1 MKHQAVLK
9 PERAYITKRNDFD
22 NSLWAQQEAERLAI
36 IDGDLEEAK
45 RRRDAVTDLRAK
57 GRKSQLKPPP
67 AGIIREL
74 GPRDAISNMLKDRF
88 LEERHGRTA
97 LQLRDYM
104 VARTVHMGGS
114 GDLVFIDGK
123 QAGDLADKIHGLRQ
137 GQRAVAAG
145 EATVP
150 AQSFMRPITGLVC
163 GHVTLP
169 QAAGQLRGRAQRVQG
184 ELKNALRVYLE
195 AAAPFFGG
203 G

>member
-9 PERAYITKRNDFD
+9 PERAYRTKRNDFD
-22 NSLWAQQEAERLAI
+22 NSLWAQEEAERLAL
-36 IDGDLEEAK
+36 IDGNSEEAK
-45 RRRDAVTDLRAK
+45 RRRDAATDLRTKKRRAK
-57 GRKSQLKPPP
+57 IAPIPF
-67 AGIIREL
+67 GIIREL
-74 GPRDAISNMLKDRF
+74 GSRDSIGNMLKTRF

-145 EATVP
+145 EATLP
-150 AQSFMRPITGLVC
+150 AQSFIRPITGLVC
-163 GHVTLP
+163 GHVTLL
-169 QAAGQLRGRAQRVQG
+169 QAGRQIGGETTKSKTRVKG
-184 ELKNALRVYLE
+184 ALKQYLE
-195 AAAPFFGG
+195 AAEPFFA
-203 G
+203 

>member
-1 MKHQAVLK
+1 MKHASTLK
-9 PERAYITKRNDFD
+9 PQKAYITRRTDFD
-22 NSLWAQQEAERLAI
+22 NSVFVQKEAAVLAFQN
-36 IDGDLEEAK
+36 GDLEEMSRRTASEQSLKAK
-45 RRRDAVTDLRAK
+45 RRRHEV
-57 GRKSQLKPPP
+57 KPLP

-74 GPRDAISNMLKDRF
+74 GPRDAISNMLKDRY

-104 VARTVHMGGS
+104 VCREVHMGGS
-114 GDLVFIDGK
+114 GDLVFVEGK

-145 EATVP
+145 EATLP
-150 AQSFMRPITGLVC
+150 AKSFIRPITGLVC

-195 AAAPFFGG
+195 AAEPFFGG

>member
-1 MKHQAVLK
+1 MKHTSALK
-9 PERAYITKRNDFD
+9 PQKAYITRRSDLD
-22 NSLWAQQEAERLAI
+22 NSLWLQEEAERLAL
-36 IDGDLEEAK
+36 IDGNPEEAK
-45 RRRDAVTDLRAK
+45 RRRDAATDLRSKKRRAK
-57 GRKSQLKPPP
+57 ISPIPF
-67 AGIIREL
+67 GIIREL
-74 GPRDAISNMLKDRF
+74 GSRDSISNMLKDRF

-145 EATVP
+145 EATLP
-150 AQSFMRPITGLVC
+150 AQSFIRPITGLVC

-195 AAAPFFGG
+195 AAEPFFGG

>member
-1 MKHQAVLK
+1 MKHTSALK
-9 PERAYITKRNDFD
+9 PQKAYITRRADYD
-22 NSLWAQQEAERLAI
+22 NSVFVQKEAAVLAFQN
-36 IDGDLEEAK
+36 GDLEEMSRRTASEQSLKAK
-45 RRRDAVTDLRAK
+45 RRRHEI
-57 GRKSQLKPPP
+57 KPLP

-74 GPRDAISNMLKDRF
+74 GPRDAISNMLKDRY

-104 VARTVHMGGS
+104 VCREVHMGGS
-114 GDLVFIDGK
+114 GDLVFVEGK

-145 EATVP
+145 EATLP
-150 AQSFMRPITGLVC
+150 AENFIRPITGLVC

-169 QAAGQLRGRAQRVQG
+169 QASGQLRGRAERVQK
-184 ELKNALRVYLE
+184 EIKNALRVYLE
-195 AAAPFFGG
+195 AAEPFFGG